1 MLTFFIVIILFLII
15 AIIYSW
21 VDYRR
26 APKLSN
32 VYANGRELPLI
43 SVLVPARNE
52 EANIA
57 NCLDSLIMQDYANY
71 EIIVIDDNSTDRTY
85 EVATEYASKFPNIKV
100 LKCPEKPEG
109 WLGKSYAL
117 HYGIQ
122 ESKGDYFAFIDADV
136 TLSNR
141 ILSRAFWFLNEHNA
155 SMISLLPTLVN
166 KTFWECTVQ
175 PVMGYMIVLTY
186 PHNLVNNPKSSRVVA
201 NGQFI
206 LFERNA
212 YFKVGG
218 HEAIKSEI
226 VEDVELARLVKK
238 NNFRYY
244 IVIALDDMKTHMYH
258 SLKDI
263 WRGWGKSIYP
273 YIKSSPIKLW
283 LGLILLFIIFFL
295 PFITIILTSY
305 KLCTSTPSSFSFW
318 SNIFYLNLLSIIII
332 IINSAFARRSMNQN
346 PIYALFFPLGFA
358 ILFALFIKRT
368 YDYVKKTGVVWKD
381 RIYR

>member
-1 MLTFFIVIILFLII
+1 MLILFIVIITFLII
-15 AIIYSW
+15 SIIYSW
-21 VDYRR
+21 VDYWR
-26 APKLSN
+26 APKLGN
-32 VYANGRELPLI
+32 TYANGRELPLI
-43 SVLVPARNE
+43 SVIVPARNE

-71 EIIVIDDNSTDRTY
+71 EIIIVDDNSTDRTY
-85 EVATEYASKFPNIKV
+85 EIAMEYANKFPNIEV

-117 HYGIQ
+117 HYGVQ
-122 ESKGDYFAFIDADV
+122 KAKGAYFSFIDADV
-136 TLSNR
+136 TISKSLISK
-141 ILSRAFWFLNEHNA
+141 AFWFLNEHNA

-175 PVMGYMIVLTY
+175 PVMAYMIVLTY

-212 YFKVGG
+212 YYNIGG

-238 NNFRYY
+238 NNLRYY
-244 IVIALDDMKTHMYH
+244 IVIALYDMKTHMYH

-283 LGLILLFIIFFL
+283 LGLLLLFIVFFL
-295 PFITIILTSY
+295 PFISIIPISY
-305 KLCTSTPSSFSFW
+305 KFGTATSTALSYW
-318 SNIFYLNLLSIIII
+318 SNIFYLNLSSIIII
-332 IINSAFARRSMNQN
+332 IINSAFVRRSMNQN
-346 PIYALFFPLGFA
+346 PIYAILFPLAFA
-358 ILFALFIKRT
+358 VLFTLFIKIT
-368 YDYVKKTGVVWKD
+368 FNYIKKTGVIWKD
-381 RIYR
+381 RKYR